1 MRPMER
7 SRRPVKR
14 TLTTL
19 GIFKPTFCRWFAQY
33 RHLGEVGLE
42 NRRSGP
48 GRAWNHLPDTVR
60 EQIFD
65 LALEQPELSQSH
77 PV

>member
-7 SRRPVKR
+7 SLRPVKR
-14 TLTTL
+14 TLATL
-19 GIFKPTFCRWFAQY
+19 GIFKPTFCRWFAQHQ
-33 RHLGEVGLE
+33 HLGEVGLE

-60 EQIFD
+60 EQ
-65 LALEQPELSQSH
+65 
-77 PV
+77 V